1 MKKKSYKMPLS
12 NLIEDLLGNIPDKS
26 VEMLLEELEKIL
38 PENEETDDKDKANK
52 QDVEKS
58 HLEN

>member
-1 MKKKSYKMPLS
+1 MKKKSFKWPVS
-12 NLIEDLLGNIPDKS
+12 NLVEDLLGNIPDKS